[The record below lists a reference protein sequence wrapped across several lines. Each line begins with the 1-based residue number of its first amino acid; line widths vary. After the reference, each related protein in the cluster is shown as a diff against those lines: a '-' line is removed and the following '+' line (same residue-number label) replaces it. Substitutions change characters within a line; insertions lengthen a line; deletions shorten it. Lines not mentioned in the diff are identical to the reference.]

1 MTFKIDHIRGG
12 TTFRAPVQIGGP
24 TGPAAPAKPAARE
37 LPPACSALLRRLGLD
52 APAAGKK
59 LALREVDAAMIKA
72 NMLTAA
78 RLRAKSELAF
88 YGVIAA

>member
-1 MTFKIDHIRGG
+1 
-12 TTFRAPVQIGGP
+12 
-24 TGPAAPAKPAARE
+24 
-37 LPPACSALLRRLGLD
+37 LRRLGLD